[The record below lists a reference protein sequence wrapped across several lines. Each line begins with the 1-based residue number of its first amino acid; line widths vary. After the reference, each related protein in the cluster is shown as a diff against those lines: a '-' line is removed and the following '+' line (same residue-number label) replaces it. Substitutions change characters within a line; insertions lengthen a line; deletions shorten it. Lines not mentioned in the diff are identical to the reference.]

1 MFFLGSRWIRDAN
14 ALAALSIL
22 VIISTT
28 LPPTNAQSPITSD
41 GQFLPFDQSIP
52 SIVNSQPSS
61 YPPASTIGTG
71 FPWGT
76 TSTPSNTFPP
86 PDTTST
92 STTSSNFPP
101 PFPSP
106 GSTTSSPTFPT
117 PDPTTSSPPSPTPSA
132 TSTQTPNQTAP
143 ATKSATSG
151 SGFAA
156 PESLKP
162 EIIGGIVTGSFIGAL
177 FLIIGF
183 LFVFT
188 HYLRPSVPKKD
199 KGKGVDKDNSNTTP
213 TQPAENPRDSPC

>member
-1 MFFLGSRWIRDAN
+1 IEMFFLGSRWIRDAN

-28 LPPTNAQSPITSD
+28 LPPTNAQISLQVILLQALSAPAFLGAPQVHQATP
-41 GQFLPFDQSIP
+41 FLPQTRQ
-52 SIVNSQPSS
+52 VQVQLVV
-61 YPPASTIGTG
+61 
-71 FPWGT
+71 
-76 TSTPSNTFPP
+76 TSH
-86 PDTTST
+86 
-92 STTSSNFPP
+92 
-101 PFPSP
+101 PFSSP

-117 PDPTTSSPPSPTPSA
+117 PDPTTSSPPSPIPSA